1 MDIAL
6 SGLAAPL
13 ALPAF
18 GRGRSART
26 GPEQQNGTATDAAN
40 RQTARDTERSSSG
53 RILRG
58 EVLSSH
64 SESAANTYNHQRG
77 DLKEGGSS
85 EPGFRRFSLPAAI
98 QAFREN
104 EALVADQ
111 SQPRQVSGIID
122 EYV

>member
-18 GRGRSART
+18 GRGRNART
-26 GPEQQNGTATDAAN
+26 GPEQQNNTVAEATN
-40 RQTARDTERSSSG
+40 RQTSSDAERSGG

-58 EVLSSH
+58 EVLSSR
-64 SESAANTYNHQRG
+64 SEPVGNTYDNQREF
-77 DLKEGGSS
+77 LKGTGFSQPE
-85 EPGFRRFSLPAAI
+85 FRRFSLPAAI

-111 SQPRQVSGIID
+111 NQPRQVSGIID